1 MQPICLLPVLAQTH
15 QTENCIVLWLT
26 SQDCPGT
33 HPKLNQAPAP
43 THPVPALLL
52 TKAEMVIAYE
62 HACLE
67 GTEPAEASV
76 LPLGKVDIH
85 CQCVCICASVW
96 THVGT
101 SEGTETVQFLT
112 LPLALAETTTPD
124 SHMCEHTGKE
134 VEAAQ

>member
-1 MQPICLLPVLAQTH
+1 
-15 QTENCIVLWLT
+15 
-26 SQDCPGT
+26 
-33 HPKLNQAPAP
+33 
-43 THPVPALLL
+43 
-52 TKAEMVIAYE
+52 MVIAYE

-85 CQCVCICASVW
+85 SQCVCVCVCACVC

-101 SEGTETVQFLT
+101 SEETETVQFLT
-112 LPLALAETTTPD
+112 LPLALAETTTPYT
-124 SHMCEHTGKE
+124 HMYEHTGKE